1 MRCESYRLA
10 QIALSLS
17 LLWAGSVVA
26 QSAENTNTDTISHWQ
41 KPDWLTASIRDALW
55 SSNRQLDD
63 QTWIHQPAIW
73 LKAKGKI
80 NQNFSG
86 LVSAFKVDESHAPD
100 YAMQSRINEA
110 YLTFKHEDTQ
120 IRLGRQIFSW
130 GRADRIN
137 PSDFLGAKNLTQ
149 LVTDDEQQRLG
160 VDAIKLTQSFSNISV
175 NLVHAFRFTPT
186 RSLLPPAVNRQA
198 VDVQTEKASQQAL
211 RLDWNHEG
219 LDGSLT
225 YFDGLE
231 KNPYLALD
239 PARGSVVRTYSRI
252 RALAA
257 DFATSINKVG
267 LRGEVAMI
275 RHRAPALADAYFTR
289 GSTLYS
295 VLGVERELPDWC
307 NLNLQYIYRLE
318 RPRQSPASAPLPVLG
333 ELALVQGLVDF
344 APDHVNHALSL
355 RLAKNFLNDRMQT
368 ELVLLHNLRRHDYA
382 VRPRLVFDWTDN
394 TKLSIGADL
403 FRGKTDS
410 VFGSIRNNSVFFV
423 ELGYTI

>member
-1 MRCESYRLA
+1 MRGDSQRLA
-10 QIALSLS
+10 QLALSLT
-17 LLWAGSVVA
+17 LLWVGSVVA
-26 QSAENTNTDTISHWQ
+26 QAADNATAESGNQWQ
-41 KPDWLTASIRDALW
+41 KPDWLTASVRDALW

-63 QTWIHQPAIW
+63 QTLIHQPSIW

-86 LVSAFKVDESHAPD
+86 LVSAFKAYEGHAPA

-160 VDAIKLTQSFSNISV
+160 VDAIKLTQSFENLSV
-175 NLVHAFRFTPT
+175 SLVHAFRFTPT
-186 RSLLPPAVNRQA
+186 RSLLPPDINQQA
-198 VDVQTEKASQQAL
+198 IDVQTERNSQEAL
-211 RLDWNHEG
+211 RVDWNHEG
-219 LDGSLT
+219 LDASLT

-239 PARGSVVRTYSRI
+239 PARGTVVRTYSRI
-252 RALAA
+252 HALAA
-257 DFATSINKVG
+257 DFATSLNKVG

-295 VLGVERELPDWC
+295 VLGVEREIPDWC

-318 RPRQSPASAPLPVLG
+318 RPRQSPANAPLPVLG
-333 ELALVQGLVDF
+333 ELAFVQGLVDF

-403 FRGKTDS
+403 FRGKADS